1 MIILN
6 CREWVPHSPHHRS
19 RFGRKEAA
27 GVVHDALTMSRVL
40 EEHGVLGR
48 VKKSIRK
55 ILRKNSA
62 GVGGYNEE
70 IFAEEILIQNGI
82 HGQIG
87 NFVFGRSVL
96 VMREH
101 VASLCI
107 DGELRRMR
115 STFMSLGNCLRSQ
128 EIKGL
133 HQFLQGR

>member
-1 MIILN
+1 M
-6 CREWVPHSPHHRS
+6 
-19 RFGRKEAA
+19 
-27 GVVHDALTMSRVL
+27 
-40 EEHGVLGR
+40 GR

-70 IFAEEILIQNGI
+70 IYAEEILIQNNI

-133 HQFLQGR
+133 APISARPLSLSSQNRSYSGSSTITEEPAVQ